1 MCGLPERPEPRALRA
16 RPGPQALPA
25 PPDETVRT
33 AKTGKDGKDGV
44 GIREVSLNDSGE
56 LIVALTDGTE
66 TNLGKITG
74 EDGAPGVGISSV
86 QVGENGMLTVTLSN
100 GESVE
105 AGAVFSAQE
114 GKTVRTVSYITAAAA
129 ALAFLWLAVL
139 TTLFAKSR
147 RTAVHR

>member
-1 MCGLPERPEPRALRA
+1 
-16 RPGPQALPA
+16 
-25 PPDETVRT
+25 
-33 AKTGKDGKDGV
+33 
-44 GIREVSLNDSGE
+44 
-56 LIVALTDGTE
+56 
-66 TNLGKITG
+66 
-74 EDGAPGVGISSV
+74 
-86 QVGENGMLTVTLSN
+86 
-100 GESVE
+100 VE

>member
-1 MCGLPERPEPRALRA
+1 MRKLLPYVAIERLLACLA
-16 RPGPQALPA
+16 
-25 PPDETVRT
+25 V
-33 AKTGKDGKDGV
+33 
-44 GIREVSLNDSGE
+44 
-56 LIVALTDGTE
+56 
-66 TNLGKITG
+66 
-74 EDGAPGVGISSV
+74 
-86 QVGENGMLTVTLSN
+86 MLTVTLTN